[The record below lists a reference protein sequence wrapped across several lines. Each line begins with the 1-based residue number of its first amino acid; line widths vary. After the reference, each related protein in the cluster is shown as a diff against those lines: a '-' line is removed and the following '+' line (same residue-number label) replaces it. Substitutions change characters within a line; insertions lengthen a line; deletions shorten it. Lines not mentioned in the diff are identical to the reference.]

1 MPGRHAAGGP
11 PGDVSTSPA
20 VDGTDS
26 VSFTSLFRNRKFAV
40 LYLAATQS
48 QFGDQLARV
57 ALSVLVYSRTG
68 SGLLTATTYALTFL
82 PAFVGGL
89 VLAGLADTRPRR
101 GLLALCDLL
110 RAGLFA
116 LMAIP
121 SAPLWLVASLLVIA
135 VLVGSPYNAGEP
147 ALVADL
153 FTGPRYEAAVGL
165 RTATSQAMQ
174 LLGFGFGG
182 VIVAVTGA
190 NTALLVDAITFA
202 VAAVLIRTGLP
213 AFPPAA
219 PRSGSGLQIR
229 TGARTIARRPV
240 LRILLG
246 FAWLTAFW
254 VVPEGLAAP
263 YASAHGSGAFAVGM
277 LLAANPV
284 GNLVG
289 TVALTRW
296 VRPAARPRLLGWS
309 AVAAGV
315 PLLACAAGPPIW
327 AAFALWAVSGVFSS
341 YLVIVIAEFV
351 VRVPATVRGQAI
363 GLAGS
368 SLLAAQGIGLL
379 IGGALAG
386 RWGTDLAIGIAGLAG
401 SLAAVGLVMARR
413 RAAGEPATNPA
424 DEPAREPGTGP
435 GTGRDTDSCP
445 EPTDKPTTE
454 PAAAGRGELT

>member
-1 MPGRHAAGGP
+1 MPGRHAAGARDKPAAGAEDDTAAP
-11 PGDVSTSPA
+11 ATALAADPAATVRADRATAGGDAADP
-20 VDGTDS
+20 
-26 VSFTSLFRNRKFAV
+26 VSFANLFRDRKFAV
-40 LYLAATQS
+40 LYLAVTQS

-89 VLAGLADTRPRR
+89 VLAGLADTLPRR

-121 SAPLWLVASLLVIA
+121 SVPLWLVSSMLVIA

-147 ALVADL
+147 AIVADL
-153 FTGPRYEAAVGL
+153 FSGPRYEAAIGL

-182 VIVAVTGA
+182 VIVAATGA
-190 NTALLVDAITFA
+190 NTALVIDAISFA

-219 PRSGSGLQIR
+219 PRSGPRLQIK
-229 TGARTIARRPV
+229 TGARTIAQRPV

-246 FAWLTAFW
+246 FAWLTGFW

-263 YASAHGSGAFAVGM
+263 YASAHGSGALAVGM

-289 TVALTRW
+289 TVLLTRW
-296 VRPAARPRLLGWS
+296 VRPASRARLLGWL
-309 AVAAGV
+309 AVASGV
-315 PLLACAAGPPIW
+315 PLLACITGPPVWLAFVLW
-327 AAFALWAVSGVFSS
+327 AASGVFSS

-351 VRVPATVRGQAI
+351 VSVPATVRGQSI

-379 IGGALAG
+379 IGGAMAG
-386 RWGTDLAIGIAGLAG
+386 QLSTDLAIGIAGVAG
-401 SLAAVGLVMARR
+401 SVAAAALAVARHRRAGELAAS
-413 RAAGEPATNPA
+413 T
-424 DEPAREPGTGP
+424 
-435 GTGRDTDSCP
+435 
-445 EPTDKPTTE
+445 
-454 PAAAGRGELT
+454 